1 MGSTLRMTA
10 SNLAHH
16 PQCAPPAQ
24 LWQKARH
31 QFAVRLQRRKSRP
44 RNKSPVYQSAKNLG
58 EKQQV
63 LLPTRSWKARQR
75 KQMTKFLLE
84 SQMFYLMK
92 RRRRRRRKSSPKR
105 NQMPR
110 SQTTKVSEVL
120 RATMIRKRRL
130 SPKSKN
136 LTRV

>member
-31 QFAVRLQRRKSRP
+31 QFEVRLQRRKSRL
-44 RNKSPVYQSAKNLG
+44 RNKSSVNLSAKNLG

-84 SQMFYLMK
+84 SQTFYLMK
-92 RRRRRRRKSSPKR
+92 RRRRRRKSSP
-105 NQMPR
+105 
-110 SQTTKVSEVL
+110 
-120 RATMIRKRRL
+120 
-130 SPKSKN
+130 
-136 LTRV
+136 